1 MLYNLL
7 YPLSVDYSILNI
19 FKYITFR
26 SAWALVTALAV
37 SILVGPYFIRWLQ
50 AIKCRQEILKEVK
63 AHQCKAGT
71 PTMGGLLIVFAVSVS
86 VLLWADLTNAYV
98 WMTML
103 VFIGFSAVGFID
115 DFMKVSHHQNKG
127 LSPRAKF
134 AGQMLV
140 AGIAMLLL
148 VSEPAY
154 STRLAF
160 PFFKTL
166 NPDLGSML
174 ILAFRYMTGCPPEHL
189 KEVMDLF
196 SLTTLEI
203 CEGQQL
209 DMEFESRC
217 DVTEDEYIE
226 MIRLKTAVLLA
237 GSLKIGAIL
246 AGATA
251 EDAENLYNFGMHIG
265 VAFQLQDDLL
275 DVYGDPEVFGKKIG
289 GDILCNKKTY
299 MLIKALNRAD
309 EKQHAELN
317 RWLNAEAFQPSEKI
331 EAVTEIY
338 NQLNIRNICESKM
351 REYYT
356 FAMES
361 LAAVA
366 VAEDRKKELKNLV
379 KLLMYRE
386 M

>member
-1 MLYNLL
+1 MERLLSAASFYSLIFLFIMFTASQLLDKINNHISEIQFTRTPKGLYEPIEYILSLGGKRIRPVLMLMGYNLYREDVASIYDPATAIEVYHNHTL
-7 YPLSVDYSILNI
+7 LHDDLMDRSDVRRGKPTVHKVWNDNTAVLSGD
-19 FKYITFR
+19 
-26 SAWALVTALAV
+26 A
-37 SILVGPYFIRWLQ
+37 
-50 AIKCRQEILKEVK
+50 
-63 AHQCKAGT
+63 
-71 PTMGGLLIVFAVSVS
+71 
-86 VLLWADLTNAYV
+86 
-98 WMTML
+98 
-103 VFIGFSAVGFID
+103 
-115 DFMKVSHHQNKG
+115 
-127 LSPRAKF
+127 
-134 AGQMLV
+134 
-140 AGIAMLLL
+140 
-148 VSEPAY
+148 
-154 STRLAF
+154 
-160 PFFKTL
+160 
-166 NPDLGSML
+166 ML

-275 DVYGDPEVFGKKIG
+275 DVYGDPEVIPITESCQKGQCTNPYGWTKSMMEQI
-289 GDILCNKKTY
+289 
-299 MLIKALNRAD
+299 IKALNRAD

>member
-7 YPLSVDYSILNI
+7 YPLSVDYSVLNI

-86 VLLWADLTNAYV
+86 VLLWADLTNAYI

-103 VFIGFSAVGFID
+103 VFVGFSAVGFVD

-140 AGIAMLLL
+140 AGVAMLLL

-166 NPDLGSML
+166 NPDLGYWYIPFAML
-174 ILAFRYMTGCPPEHL
+174 VMVGTSNAVNLTDGLDGLAIGPMVVAALVFSVYIYITGHVRFAQYL
-189 KEVMDLF
+189 
-196 SLTTLEI
+196 
-203 CEGQQL
+203 QL
-209 DMEFESRC
+209 
-217 DVTEDEYIE
+217 EYISGVGE
-226 MIRLKTAVLLA
+226 VAVFCSA
-237 GSLKIGAIL
+237 L
-246 AGATA
+246 AGAG
-251 EDAENLYNFGMHIG
+251 LGF
-265 VAFQLQDDLL
+265 VWF
-275 DVYGDPEVFGKKIG
+275 
-289 GDILCNKKTY
+289 
-299 MLIKALNRAD
+299 
-309 EKQHAELN
+309 
-317 RWLNAEAFQPSEKI
+317 NAYPG
-331 EAVTEIY
+331 
-338 NQLNIRNICESKM
+338 
-351 REYYT
+351 
-356 FAMES
+356 
-361 LAAVA
+361 
-366 VAEDRKKELKNLV
+366 
-379 KLLMYRE
+379 
-386 M
+386 